1 VVSGSGM
8 GAQNMPKS
16 TGGLMPQNTG
26 ELCDNCD
33 RNRADSLVASGST
46 CTQHHKELYSWS
58 LEALIIFSVLFRGL

>member
-1 VVSGSGM
+1 M

-33 RNRADSLVASGST
+33 CNSVDSLVASGST
-46 CTQHHKELYSWS
+46 QDKEQDSWS
-58 LEALIIFSVLFRGL
+58 LEFVIILLHGVG

>member
-1 VVSGSGM
+1 M

-33 RNRADSLVASGST
+33 CNSVDSLVASGSKFVVILL
-46 CTQHHKELYSWS
+46 HG
-58 LEALIIFSVLFRGL
+58 VG